1 MKIRIIAIGKIKEKF
16 TQEWMQELLKRI
28 PKYCQIEVFEQK
40 EMGSIEDEAERIL
53 NLVKP
58 EDYLIMLDVRGQ
70 NISSEELAVML
81 NRQLMQKN
89 ITFVIGSDKGISQKV
104 LQKANYRL
112 SLSRM
117 TFTHQIARL
126 LLIEQIYRAMTII
139 KGEKYHK

>member
-16 TQEWMQELLKRI
+16 TQEWTQELLKRI
-28 PKYCQIEVFEQK
+28 PKYCQIEVLEQK
-40 EMGSIEDEAERIL
+40 ELGSMEDEAERIM

-58 EDYLIMLDVRGQ
+58 EDYLIVLDVKGT
-70 NISSEELAVML
+70 NIGSEELAVLM
-81 NRQLMQKN
+81 NQKLMQKN

-104 LQKANYRL
+104 LQKANYKL
-112 SLSRM
+112 SLSKM

-126 LLIEQIYRAMTII
+126 LLIEQIYRAFTIL

>member
-16 TQEWMQELLKRI
+16 TQEWTQELLKRI

-40 EMGSIEDEAERIL
+40 EMGSMEDEAERIL

-58 EDYLIMLDVRGQ
+58 EDYLIVLDVRGQ
-70 NISSEELAVML
+70 NINSEELAVML

>member
-16 TQEWMQELLKRI
+16 TQEWTQELLKRI
-28 PKYCQIEVFEQK
+28 PKYCQIEIFEQK
-40 EMGSIEDEAERIL
+40 ELGSMEDEAERIL

-58 EDYLIMLDVRGQ
+58 EDYLIVLDVRGQ
-70 NISSEELAVML
+70 NISSEELAVLL
-81 NRQLMQKN
+81 NQKLMQKN

>member
-16 TQEWMQELLKRI
+16 TQEWTQELLKRI

-58 EDYLIMLDVRGQ
+58 EDYLIALDVKGT

-81 NRQLMQKN
+81 NQKLMQKN

-126 LLIEQIYRAMTII
+126 LLIEQIYRTMTII

>member
-40 EMGSIEDEAERIL
+40 EMGSMEDEAELIL

-58 EDYLIMLDVRGQ
+58 EDYLIVLDVRGQ
-70 NISSEELAVML
+70 NINSEELAVML

>member
-16 TQEWMQELLKRI
+16 TQEWTQELLKRI

-40 EMGSIEDEAERIL
+40 EMGNIEDEAERIL

-58 EDYLIMLDVRGQ
+58 EDYLIVLDVRGQ
-70 NISSEELAVML
+70 NINSEELAVML
-81 NRQLMQKN
+81 KRQLMQKN

>member
-1 MKIRIIAIGKIKEKF
+1 MKIRIIAIGKIKERF
-16 TQEWMQELLKRI
+16 TQEWTQELLKRI
-28 PKYCQIEVFEQK
+28 PKYCQIEVLEQK
-40 EMGSIEDEAERIL
+40 ELGNIEDEAERIL
-53 NLVKP
+53 NQVKP
-58 EDYLIMLDVRGQ
+58 EDYLIALDIKGTST
-70 NISSEELAVML
+70 SSEELASLMKQ
-81 NRQLMQKN
+81 QLMQKN

-126 LLIEQIYRAMTII
+126 LLIEQIYRAFTII

>member
-16 TQEWMQELLKRI
+16 TQEWTQELLKRI
-28 PKYCQIEVFEQK
+28 PKYCQIEIFEQK
-40 EMGSIEDEAERIL
+40 ELGSMEDEAERIL
-53 NLVKP
+53 NQVKP
-58 EDYLIMLDVRGQ
+58 EDYLIALDVRGQ

-81 NRQLMQKN
+81 NQKLMQKN

-104 LQKANYRL
+104 LTKANYRL

-126 LLIEQIYRAMTII
+126 LLIEQIYRAMTIL

>member
-16 TQEWMQELLKRI
+16 TQEWTQELLKRI

-40 EMGSIEDEAERIL
+40 ELGSMEDEAERIL

-58 EDYLIMLDVRGQ
+58 EDYLIALDVRGQ
-70 NISSEELAVML
+70 SISSEELAVML
-81 NRQLMQKN
+81 KRQLMQKN

-104 LQKANYRL
+104 LAKANYRM